1 MIGIFERVTSASKLK
16 RSLNYL
22 APRTMSF
29 FFCHFSDM
37 SVIKTDKAN
46 SIEMFNPC
54 SASMMKMTKE
64 VCTVSVLQYFIV
76 LRRVWIFPPKPI
88 HLAFEASE
96 FVSRNKILK
105 HRHPSWLEQTSCLWR
120 PLKTNQFSGWVVI

>member
-1 MIGIFERVTSASKLK
+1 
-16 RSLNYL
+16 
-22 APRTMSF
+22 
-29 FFCHFSDM
+29 M

-64 VCTVSVLQYFIV
+64 VCTVIVLQYFLV

-96 FVSRNKILK
+96 LVSRNKILK
-105 HRHPSWLEQTSCLWR
+105 HRHPSWLEQTSWLWR
-120 PLKTNQFSGWVVI
+120 PLKTNQLEVGL